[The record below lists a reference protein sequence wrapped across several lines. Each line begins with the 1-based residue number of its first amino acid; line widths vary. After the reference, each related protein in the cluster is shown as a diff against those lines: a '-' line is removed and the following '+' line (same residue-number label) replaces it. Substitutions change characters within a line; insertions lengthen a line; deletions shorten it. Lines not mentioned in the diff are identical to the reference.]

1 MRNVID
7 VRATKPK
14 IRAFITDAANIEDE
28 TASGRVNI
36 TEDDLVSNSLVFNSA
51 TSNSG
56 EITVGAAIISGCNF
70 TLLNDTGKFT
80 GYNWTNTVVSID
92 LIYNDS
98 TRVYMGY
105 YYIVSHRES
114 GKTIRVEALDAF
126 KIMDI
131 HQLYEVGITWPVDAA
146 TALTAIANYSF
157 KNKVIIEGL
166 TGLENIILYDPQSDQ
181 MTLRDAVS
189 YIAQACGKF
198 ATIKSTSIVDLTI
211 SFGWYDIPG
220 AYDVGVTF
228 SHDLRTDDVIVSG
241 VTITDNSGKITQVL
255 GDDSG
260 YVIEIA
266 DNPFITE
273 ENMTLIADRLQSLVG
288 LAFRPGNFA
297 VETNAAIEVGD
308 AVMITT
314 RDEKDIKTIATN
326 VTFKPFQLQQAI
338 TADCEAEA
346 GDLQISLANYI
357 RRVAR
362 EEAEKAA
369 GSNTGG
375 GGGLAPE
382 DLYKNMRPDDWLEL
396 PKAGENEI
404 YVLCLIP
411 SGLTTSLSFSVVCS
425 TYPASLELG
434 TVEGGSFV
442 SIEQKTM
449 PYTSYVRKT
458 QTSIDAD
465 ATVYGNKTRD
475 GFCQVVAKITSD
487 VDITE
492 FSASYSFSSSK
503 TGYTSGCVEI
513 RQNLKGA
520 GEFESKDLMFIRSD
534 QPDNLSKYSSIPN
547 HAMVALGKWATNAIG
562 SSIITSPI
570 QKPKAGE
577 SVKFSGCQN
586 LLYAGVIAESGSV
599 SVDFSECNKLVQFE
613 KMDMTKAD
621 TASLNF
627 EDCTSLAYMKDL
639 SAVSSLVLTN
649 AFKNCTSLV
658 SVGTISSKKVS
669 LSSAFEGC
677 TALRSA
683 YIENP
688 STMSNTFLNC
698 TSLRAVRLLLSGS
711 FQFSTKT
718 FGGCTALE
726 RLEIDSNNW
735 LGSDINLRD
744 SSLLTRQSVMLLF
757 DEIPD
762 RTSASWIPTITL
774 HADVKELLSDA
785 DIAIAENK
793 GYTVTTP

>member
-1 MRNVID
+1 MRNVTD

-28 TASGRVNI
+28 TASGRINI

-70 TLLNDTGKFT
+70 TLLNDSGKFT

-131 HQLYEVGITWPVDAA
+131 HQLYEVGITWPVNAA
-146 TALTAIANYSF
+146 TALTSIVNYSF
-157 KNKVIIEGL
+157 KNRVTIEGL

-211 SFGWYDIPG
+211 SFDWYDVPG

-228 SHDLRTDDVIVSG
+228 SHDLRTDDVTVSG
-241 VTITDNSGKITQVL
+241 VTITDSSGKITQTL

-273 ENMTLIADRLQSLVG
+273 ENMSLITDRLQSLVG

-297 VETNAAIEVGD
+297 VETNAAIEAGD

-314 RDEKDIKTIATN
+314 RDEKNIKTIATN

-346 GDLQISLANYI
+346 GDLQVSLANYI

-369 GSNTGG
+369 GGNTGG

-382 DLYKNMRPDDWLEL
+382 DLYKSMRPDDWLEL

-411 SGLTTSLSFSVVCS
+411 SGLTTKLGFSVVCS
-425 TYPASLELG
+425 TGPASLELG

-442 SIEQKTM
+442 SMEQKTM
-449 PYTSYVRKT
+449 VYTSYVRKT
-458 QTSIDAD
+458 QTQIDAD
-465 ATVYGNKTRD
+465 ATVYGNKTHD
-475 GFCQVVAKITSD
+475 GFCQVVAKITSE
-487 VDITE
+487 VNITE
-492 FSASYSFSSSK
+492 FSASYSFSSAK

-520 GEFESKDLMFIRSD
+520 GKFESKDLMFIRSD
-534 QPDNLSKYSSIPN
+534 QPDGLSAYSSIPN
-547 HAMVALGKWATNAIG
+547 HAMIALGKWSTSAIG

-577 SVKFSGCQN
+577 SVKFSKCQN
-586 LLYAGVIAESGSV
+586 LLYAGVIAESGTV
-599 SVDFSECNKLVQFE
+599 SVDFSDCNKLVQFE

-621 TASLNF
+621 YATLNF
-627 EDCTSLAYMKDL
+627 ENCTSLAYMKDL
-639 SAVSSLVLTN
+639 SAVSRLILTN

-658 SVGTISSKKVS
+658 SVGTISSKEVK
-669 LSSAFEGC
+669 LNNAFEGC

-688 STMSNTFLNC
+688 SAMAGTFLNC
-698 TSLRAVRLLLSGS
+698 ASLRVVRLLLSGN
-711 FQFSTKT
+711 FQFAAKT
-718 FGGCTALE
+718 FWGCSALE
-726 RLEIDSNNW
+726 RLEIDASGW
-735 LGSDINLRD
+735 KGSSIDLRD
-744 SSLLTRQSVMLLF
+744 SLLLTRQAVMLLF
-757 DEIPD
+757 AEIPS
-762 RTSASWIPTITL
+762 RTSAATITL
-774 HADVKELLSDA
+774 HADVRARLSDA
-785 DIAIAENK
+785 DIAVAENK